1 MTKYKAFCGITV
13 SYMARVIVKAFH
25 TMKRSQRE
33 KCKKFKEGDKQR
45 LKMRGKDMREKRE
58 KGTRGKK
65 IKREDKKTD
74 GF

>member
-1 MTKYKAFCGITV
+1 MRRWVTKYKAFGHITV
-13 SYMARVIVKAFH
+13 SYMARVIVKA
-25 TMKRSQRE
+25 TE
-33 KCKKFKEGDKQR
+33 KWKKLKEGDKQR

>member
-1 MTKYKAFCGITV
+1 M
-13 SYMARVIVKAFH
+13 
-25 TMKRSQRE
+25 MKRSQRV
-33 KCKKFKEGDKQR
+33 KWKKMKEGDKQR
-45 LKMRGKDMREKRE
+45 LKMRGKDMLEKRE